1 MFDVLGRQVA
11 NLIKQPMKAGS
22 HTVNFDAQR
31 LASGVY
37 IYRLEAGSFSMTR
50 NMMLIK

>member
-1 MFDVLGRQVA
+1 
-11 NLIKQPMKAGS
+11 MKAGS